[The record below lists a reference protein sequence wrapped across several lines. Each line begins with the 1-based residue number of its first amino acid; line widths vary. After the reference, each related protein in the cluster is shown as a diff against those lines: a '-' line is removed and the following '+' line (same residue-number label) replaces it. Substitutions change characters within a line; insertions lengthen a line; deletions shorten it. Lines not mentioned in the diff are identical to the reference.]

1 MLCVALKLFE
11 PVVAPIAITFNKE
24 AVVAKP
30 TEPVPCKRSEVEE
43 YEAEAIEPDIVITP
57 VVVMLPVITKEPDNC
72 IGIFYDNLI
81 NIKFPFL

>member
-1 MLCVALKLFE
+1 MLICCWLELTAL
-11 PVVAPIAITFNKE
+11 KE
-24 AVVAKP
+24 AVVVNP
-30 TEPVPCKRSEVEE
+30 TEPVPCKRSDVEE
-43 YEAEAIEPDIVITP
+43 YEAEAIDPDIVITP